1 MIHWKSSDAANRL
14 WRLRSSTEKY
24 LFVLPAIVA
33 LFLLLIYPLLYTV
46 QMSVS
51 GFDKTTFLPAEF
63 VGLKNFK
70 WVLKNDGFLGSFR
83 TTAVYLLTALPLQ
96 MVVGT
101 ALAFLLAADWRGSKI
116 VRGLLV
122 LPMVVTPVV
131 AGSVWKQLLDPLWG
145 LVNYIWTTL
154 GGEAI
159 NFLADPVLALASIIV
174 IDSWRATPFVVLMV
188 SAGIAG
194 LDREPLEAAKVDGAT
209 RWQALVHVTL
219 PMLRPV
225 ILSAFVVRWLGAI
238 KLFDIV
244 FTATGGGPGTATEVL
259 NYYVYTYAFQLL
271 NFEKSAAMAVIAVA
285 VAVSITLVLIRIS
298 LLKED

>member
-1 MIHWKSSDAANRL
+1 MER
-14 WRLRSSTEKY
+14 Y
-24 LFVLPAIVA
+24 LFVVPAVVA
-33 LFLLLIYPLLYTV
+33 LFVLLIYPLLYTV
-46 QMSVS
+46 QMSFS
-51 GFDKTTFLPAEF
+51 GFDKSTFLPSEF
-63 VGLKNFK
+63 VGLKNFL
-70 WVLKNDGFLGSFR
+70 WVLKNDGFLRSLR

-96 MVVGT
+96 MVLGV
-101 ALAFLLAADWRGSKI
+101 ALSFLLAVDWPGSKI

-122 LPMVVTPVV
+122 LPMVATPVV
-131 AGSVWKQLLDPLWG
+131 TGSIWKQPLDPLWG
-145 LVNYIWTTL
+145 LVNYVWSAF
-154 GGEAI
+154 GGERI

-209 RWQALVHVTL
+209 RWQTLIHVTL

-244 FTATGGGPGTATEVL
+244 LTATGGGPGTATEVV
-259 NYYVYTYAFQLL
+259 NYYIYIYAFQLL
-271 NFEKSAAMAVIAVA
+271 NFEKSSAMAVIAVI
-285 VAVSITLVLIRIS
+285 VAIALTLVFIRFS
-298 LLKED
+298 LSKED